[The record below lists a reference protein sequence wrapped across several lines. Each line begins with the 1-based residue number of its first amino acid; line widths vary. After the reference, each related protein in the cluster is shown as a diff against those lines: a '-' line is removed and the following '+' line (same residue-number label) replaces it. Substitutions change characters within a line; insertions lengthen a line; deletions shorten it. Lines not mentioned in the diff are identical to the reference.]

1 MSILRENS
9 PGGLSVRQEVQ
20 RSDSAAAALPSRG
33 GEAAAAG
40 SGSGSGS
47 AAPWHSRQVAAS
59 APPALCAASAF
70 FTCAPAA
77 ASLRAAEQWGEEGPG
92 WAAGR
97 G

>member
-9 PGGLSVRQEVQ
+9 PGGLSVRQDVQ

-33 GEAAAAG
+33 GAADEG

-59 APPALCAASAF
+59 APPALWAASAF

-77 ASLRAAEQWGEEGPG
+77 AGLRGHSSGGERAGQQGEG
-92 WAAGR
+92 
-97 G
+97 